1 MNVKYEKNVSRRKR
15 SRISYSNA
23 HPSGAK
29 DRVNPTIH
37 EARFL
42 VTVDTEFTTCDEWVE
57 PPPMPELR
65 QLPPVLG
72 PRGGEA
78 GVEQVPLPGTPER
91 CTPSPPPVAATRF
104 PDDVGT
110 PKRDHFAS
118 SFRGLSASLS
128 GRPY

>member
-57 PPPMPELR
+57 APPMPELR
-65 QLPPVLG
+65 QSPSMLE
-72 PRGGEA
+72 PRGDEA
-78 GVEQVPLPGTPER
+78 GVEQVPLPGTPE
-91 CTPSPPPVAATRF
+91 SPGPVVATRF

-110 PKRDHFAS
+110 PKREHFTS
-118 SFRGLSASLS
+118 GFRGLSASLS
-128 GRPY
+128 GRPF